1 MSDPTSLTT
10 AAPGAALSGAAPTGA
25 PSTSAQS
32 PEQLRALAAQ
42 FEALLL
48 TQLLNTMR
56 SSMLGDDD
64 AEEGGGFAKGPLA
77 DALYSELS
85 LAISRTGGVGLGESI
100 MSPLL
105 RQTGVPAGTF
115 EGGAGRGADFGLAS
129 ATGETA
135 IEPGRA
141 TSVTSLLAARV
152 TSGYGW
158 RQDPIEGGLRLH
170 KGTDLAMPVGQEVPV
185 ARDGKVAFAGELP
198 GYGRTVLV
206 THDGNRSTRYA
217 HLSELTV
224 KTGDSVVSG
233 QVIGLSGASGRAT
246 GPHLH
251 FELLE
256 DGQPVDPAGRLGLIG
271 SAIQISD

>member
-1 MSDPTSLTT
+1 MSDATT
-10 AAPGAALSGAAPTGA
+10 LAAAAPGVLPSGAGPAGQ
-25 PSTSAQS
+25 PSAATQS

-56 SSMLGDDD
+56 SSMFGDDS
-64 AEEGGGFAKGPLA
+64 EEGNGFAKGPLA

-105 RQTGVPAGTF
+105 RQTGLSAGMLG
-115 EGGAGRGADFGLAS
+115 ESPGRGSGAGLTA
-129 ATGETA
+129 ATGDLAFERTA
-135 IEPGRA
+135 APSA
-141 TSVTSLLAARV
+141 ASVLAARV

-158 RQDPIEGGLRLH
+158 RRDPIDGGLQLH
-170 KGTDLAMPVGQEVPV
+170 KGTDFAMAVGQEVPA

-217 HLSELTV
+217 HLSELAV
-224 KTGDSVVSG
+224 KAGDSVVSG
-233 QVIGLSGASGRAT
+233 QVIGLSGATGRVT

-256 DGQPVDPAGRLGLIG
+256 DGRPVDPAGRLGLIG

>member
-1 MSDPTSLTT
+1 MSDPTALTT
-10 AAPGAALSGAAPTGA
+10 AAPGALLSGTAPAGA
-25 PSTSAQS
+25 SSTSAQS

-56 SSMLGDDD
+56 SSMFGDD

-85 LAISRTGGVGLGESI
+85 LAISRTGGFGLGESI

-105 RQTGVPAGTF
+105 RQTGVASGTF
-115 EGGAGRGADFGLAS
+115 EGTAGRGASFGLAPV
-129 ATGETA
+129 AGDTAGEA
-135 IEPGRA
+135 GRA
-141 TSVTSLLAARV
+141 TSAASLLAARV

-158 RQDPIEGGLRLH
+158 RRDPIEGGMRLH
-170 KGTDLAMPVGQEVPV
+170 KGTDFAMPVGQEVPV
-185 ARDGKVAFAGELP
+185 ARDGTVGFAGELP
-198 GYGRTVLV
+198 GYGLTVLV
-206 THDGNRSTRYA
+206 THEGNRSTRYA
-217 HLSELTV
+217 HLSELAV
-224 KTGDSVVSG
+224 KAGDSVVSG

-256 DGQPVDPAGRLGLIG
+256 DGQPVDPAGRLGLTG